1 MRLRLCANR
10 ISYRPPVR
18 RRLNPKRINV
28 FCQRSICR
36 SYRLAELNRP
46 PKLYG
51 LGHLISLDKLQEA
64 DSNRRSQ
71 GYESCE
77 IPLLYPAM
85 YMFRRT
91 INGTFTYW
99 LPKKAPSHHATDN
112 SQCVQNSVVH
122 SRTENQCFSTPNFQP
137 LNSGRRWSRT
147 ARTIMATDLQSAPL
161 PLTEYSPKT
170 RKPGLAIWF
179 IVLCFP
185 LDCFMLCQPHR
196 VVSDIIMPFELFY
209 VS

>member
-1 MRLRLCANR
+1 M
-10 ISYRPPVR
+10 
-18 RRLNPKRINV
+18 
-28 FCQRSICR
+28 
-36 SYRLAELNRP
+36 E
-46 PKLYG
+46 
-51 LGHLISLDKLQEA
+51 LQET

-71 GYESCE
+71 GYEPCE

-147 ARTIMATDLQSAPL
+147 TRAVKQPI
-161 PLTEYSPKT
+161 YSRHRYLYEIFSQNPEC
-170 RKPGLAIWF
+170 PGLAICLSCYAF
-179 IVLCFP
+179 
-185 LDCFMLCQPHR
+185 H
-196 VVSDIIMPFELFY
+196 
-209 VS
+209 

>member
-1 MRLRLCANR
+1 
-10 ISYRPPVR
+10 
-18 RRLNPKRINV
+18 
-28 FCQRSICR
+28 
-36 SYRLAELNRP
+36 
-46 PKLYG
+46 
-51 LGHLISLDKLQEA
+51 
-64 DSNRRSQ
+64 
-71 GYESCE
+71 
-77 IPLLYPAM
+77 M
-85 YMFRRT
+85 YMLRRT

-147 ARTIMATDLQSAPL
+147 TRAVKQLV
-161 PLTEYSPKT
+161 YSQHRYPYGIFSRNPDT
-170 RKPGLAIWF
+170 RVSNMF

-196 VVSDIIMPFELFY
+196 VVSGIIMPFELFY